1 MLLFKIKKALLM
13 VKDHLLDKLRK
24 KRIGIEETIF
34 CKDKTLKQIVNITK
48 DLNKKNS
55 TLFTK
60 LKPELFKKIDSNY
73 KKYFFYNAESEV
85 AIYGKKPLIKKT
97 PKIAIICA
105 GTSDMPVV
113 LEAKYTLLNYS
124 ENCEIFPDL
133 GVAGLWRIQNNLK
146 SILNYK
152 IAIVVAGMDG
162 ALASVLGGLIP
173 MPLIAVPSSTGYGT
187 AYEGKTAL
195 NSMLTS
201 CAPGVTVVNIDN
213 GYGAACAAIRIL
225 NV

>member
-1 MLLFKIKKALLM
+1 M
-13 VKDHLLDKLRK
+13 VKDHLLDTLRK

-34 CKDKTLKQIVNITK
+34 CKDKTLKQIINITK
-48 DLNKKNS
+48 DLNKTNS

-60 LKPELFKKIDSNY
+60 LKPELYKKIDINY
-73 KKYFFYNAESEV
+73 KKYFFYNEESQA
-85 AIYGKKPLIKKT
+85 AIYGTKPLIKKT

-105 GTSDMPVV
+105 GTSDMPIV
-113 LEAKYTLLNYS
+113 LEAKYTLLNYG

-162 ALASVLGGLIP
+162 ALASVVGGLIP

-187 AYEGKTAL
+187 AYKGKTAL